1 MNVLVKDR
9 EFYQRVL
16 QIGVPIMI
24 QNFLGQFLNMV
35 DTIMVGRLGETE
47 IAAVG
52 IANQYFFFFH
62 MVLIGICSGCGIF
75 IAQYWGKRDTVNIK
89 RILGLGLSSVTVI
102 ALLFIAVGL
111 SNPRMIIAIFNKE
124 TLILELGSQYLRII
138 LLGYLF
144 TAITFMFQSALRS
157 IGNTVLPMFISV
169 VGLVCNIVLNY
180 ALIFG
185 NLGMPAFGVQGA
197 AIATVIARIVETVGL
212 ILAVYLGKEVIA
224 ASMKEMLDFTLA
236 YVRDVF
242 KTVTPVVLN
251 DICWGLASIVYVA
264 VYGRMGSQAVAAV
277 QIGNTVNNLFMI
289 VIFGL
294 SAAASVM
301 IGNSIGAGQVELSK
315 EYARKSIIL
324 SVLAGVTLGAS
335 LAVASPF
342 IIRLFNISA
351 AVAYST
357 QIILY
362 MMAAIL
368 AVRMV
373 CIILITG
380 VLRGGGDAR
389 QALIIEG
396 FTMWFIGVPL
406 TLLGA
411 FVFRFPIHL
420 VYAMAMIEEIVK
432 CILASIRVRSGR
444 WMRDVTQSVQS

>member
-1 MNVLVKDR
+1 MNVLAKDR
-9 EFYQRVL
+9 QFYQKVM
-16 QIGVPIMI
+16 QIAVPIMI

-89 RILGLGLSSVTVI
+89 RILGLGLSSVTAI
-102 ALLFIAVGL
+102 AVLFIAVGI
-111 SNPRMIIAIFNKE
+111 SKPKMIIALFNQE
-124 TLILELGSQYLRII
+124 PLILKLGSQYLQII
-138 LLGYLF
+138 LIAYLF
-144 TAITFMFQSALRS
+144 SAITFMYQSALRS
-157 IGNTVLPMFISV
+157 IGNTVLPMFLSV
-169 VGLVCNIVLNY
+169 LGLICNVVLNY

-185 NLGMPAFGVQGA
+185 NLGLPALGVQGA
-197 AIATVIARIVETVGL
+197 AIATVIARIVETVAL

-224 ASMKEMLDFTLA
+224 ASIKEMLDFTFS
-236 YVRDVF
+236 YIKDVY
-242 KTVTPVVLN
+242 KTVMPVVLN

-277 QIGNTVNNLFMI
+277 QIGNTINNLFMI

-301 IGNSIGAGQVELSK
+301 IGNSIGAGQEELSL
-315 EYARKSIIL
+315 EYARKSISL
-324 SVLAGVTLGAS
+324 SLFAGITLGAA
-335 LAVASPF
+335 LAISSPF
-342 IIRLFNISA
+342 IIKLFNVSA
-351 AVAYST
+351 EVAYST

-362 MMAAIL
+362 IMAAVL
-368 AVRMV
+368 VVRMV

-411 FVFRFPIHL
+411 FVFRLPIHF
-420 VYAMAMIEEIVK
+420 VYALTMVEEMVK
-432 CILASIRVRSGR
+432 CILAAARVRSGR
-444 WMRDVTQSVQS
+444 WIKDVTQSVRS